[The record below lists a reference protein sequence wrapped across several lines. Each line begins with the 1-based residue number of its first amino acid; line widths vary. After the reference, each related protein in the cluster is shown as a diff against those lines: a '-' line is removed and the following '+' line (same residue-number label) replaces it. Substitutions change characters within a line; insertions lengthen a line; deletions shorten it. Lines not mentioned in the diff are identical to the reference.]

1 MTNNI
6 NVNYNKKKI
15 PQDFVILF
23 LILVIA
29 SFCIYFIIMPLHQE
43 AEIKKLEINIKEQNI
58 KSREFQL
65 KRIQSIEDIES
76 KENYLR
82 NMDKIK
88 NLISDRD
95 NYEDYLAHIEKLAKD
110 RNINIE
116 SLSVFDKKN
125 IFKNKEVENNVKSKG
140 ISFSASGSFENF
152 IDFLENIE
160 RSIPFVQVDS
170 VSMKTAMGISEE
182 NESELLPVTIL
193 NYNIEIS
200 FFYY

>member
-1 MTNNI
+1 MTDNI

-15 PQDFVILF
+15 PQDFVLLF

-125 IFKNKEVENNVKSKG
+125 TFKNKEVENNVKSKG
-140 ISFSASGSFENF
+140 ISFSASGSFVNF
-152 IDFLENIE
+152 IDFLVNIE

-182 NESELLPVTIL
+182 NESELSSITIL